1 MEPIHIV
8 STWPDQFATL
18 RSELSDHFA
27 ADYLTIE
34 DLPHHA
40 PAHFTVI
47 DIDFRQ
53 TDELQA
59 IKQWLGARPQD
70 GKVVIAIDDKSSRLQ
85 LAQACAIGATSVLAR
100 PLTAENICRTLF
112 RDADVMTFAPTEKPE
127 EMHDAAREFDVLQGV
142 FAAAAEGRTPDP
154 RDTALAGALIIE
166 KIAEIG
172 LAEYLKI
179 VRNHHSRTYQH
190 CLSVTAI
197 AVAFARQLG
206 FSRADTE
213 KVALAGLLHDIG
225 KALIPLSILEKPDAL
240 SKDEAATMR
249 LHATLGHELLQ
260 TMPELPDDVLD
271 IVLHHHEYLD
281 GTGYPHGLKGDQISD
296 LSRLITIADVYAAL
310 IEQRSYKPALPGGQ
324 AYRILQA
331 MGPKLDAALVRE
343 FAPLSRTL

>member
-1 MEPIHIV
+1 MEPIHVV
-8 STWPDQFATL
+8 STWRDQLATL
-18 RSELSDHFA
+18 RSRLSDHFA
-27 ADYLTIE
+27 ADYLMVE
-34 DLPHHA
+34 DLPRHE
-40 PAHFTVI
+40 PAHFTVL

-53 TDELQA
+53 TEELQT

-70 GKVVIAIDDKSSRLQ
+70 ATVVVAIDDKSSRLQ
-85 LAQACAIGATSVLAR
+85 LAQACAIGATSVLLR
-100 PLTAENICRTLF
+100 PLTAEKIRRTLF
-112 RDADVMTFAPTEKPE
+112 RGADVMTLAPSELPE
-127 EMHDAAREFDVLQGV
+127 ETHDLSSEFSVLQSV

-154 RDTALAGALIIE
+154 RATAMAGALIIE

-172 LAEYLKI
+172 LADYLRI

-206 FSRADTE
+206 FNRADTE

-225 KALIPLSILEKPDAL
+225 KALIPLRILEKPDAL

-249 LHATLGHELLQ
+249 SHAMLGHELLQ

-271 IVLHHHEYLD
+271 MVLHHHEYLD
-281 GTGYPHGLKGDQISD
+281 GSGYPHGLKGDQISD

-310 IEQRSYKPALPGGQ
+310 IEQRSYKPALSGGQ

-343 FAPLSRTL
+343 FAPLSRKL